1 MEKRLCSG
9 QGRRPTAKI
18 NQFTRQ
24 VHLDLNA
31 ETSRDEV
38 ALLKEDRKQNNHH
51 TEEGHQINALIQ
63 VSRNAVAVD
72 VQKDASDEVRDGR
85 DNRDGPAQ
93 LPQGCLD
100 KLMWRGACQL
110 WC

>member
-18 NQFTRQ
+18 NQFTRH

-38 ALLKEDRKQNNHH
+38 ALLKEDGKQNDHD
-51 TEEGHQINALIQ
+51 TEESHQENALVQ
-63 VSRNAVAVD
+63 VSLNALGVD
-72 VQKDASDEVRDGR
+72 VHKDVSDEVGDGR
-85 DNRDGPAQ
+85 DNRDGPA
-93 LPQGCLD
+93 
-100 KLMWRGACQL
+100 
-110 WC
+110 

>member
-1 MEKRLCSG
+1 
-9 QGRRPTAKI
+9 
-18 NQFTRQ
+18 

-38 ALLKEDRKQNNHH
+38 ALLKEDRQQNYHH
-51 TEEGHQINALIQ
+51 TEEGHQKNAFIQ
-63 VSRNAVAVD
+63 VSVNALCVD
-72 VQKDASDEVRDGR
+72 VQKDVSDEVGDGR

-100 KLMWRGACQL
+100 KLMWSGACQQN